1 MCCGRRS
8 LPDCLRWSAFTRLW
22 AAAGSQ
28 GWRGRSMLFK
38 PDVKE
43 GTEIAGRRVASG
55 ARRRIVSIAITLLI
69 LGVLGY
75 VGWTALQQKQVSNRG
90 RPDLPVPVLAATP
103 RIQDVP
109 VYLDGVGAV
118 RALNTVTVRS
128 QVDGKLIAVNFTEG
142 QDVKKGD
149 VLGEIDPV
157 LYKAQYDQ
165 AVAKKAQD
173 EAQLANMRLDLIR
186 YQQLAASNAGS
197 KQQADT
203 QRAVVAQQEALVNAD
218 QAAIDNAQATLGY
231 TKIVAPLSGRA
242 GLRQVD
248 QGNIVH
254 ASDTTG
260 LVVITQLQPIAVQF
274 SLPQQQIVRVNAAA
288 GKGVLAVDVFGND
301 GVTVVDT
308 GTLKGIDN
316 QVDPTTGTLKLKA
329 EFPNAKFQLWP
340 GQFVNVRLKVE
351 TLDKAIVV
359 PTSAV
364 QRGPAGTFSYVIGPD
379 NVATAKPVVVTQQ
392 NENDAVI
399 ASGLSTSDRV
409 VTTGFANLSDG
420 AKVLIGTDDRAPSAD
435 LAPRKRS
442 RSPDAKGDS
451 KGDAKGGQGKDG
463 QAKEGQAREGQGKD
477 GEHRGKRER
486 GEGDQKGQTG
496 PASAEPS
503 GGAAK
508 SQP

>member
-1 MCCGRRS
+1 
-8 LPDCLRWSAFTRLW
+8 
-22 AAAGSQ
+22 
-28 GWRGRSMLFK
+28 MLFK
-38 PDVKE
+38 PDLKE
-43 GTEIAGRRVASG
+43 AKTAGKSVVRSA
-55 ARRRIVSIAITLLI
+55 ARRIVSITITLLI
-69 LGVLGY
+69 LGGLGY
-75 VGWTALQQKQVSNRG
+75 IGWTAMQQKQSANRNG
-90 RPDLPVPVLAATP
+90 PPRDLPVPVLAATP
-103 RIQDVP
+103 RVQDMP
-109 VYLDGVGAV
+109 VYLEGVGSV
-118 RALNTVTVRS
+118 RALNNVIVRA

-157 LYKAQYDQ
+157 IYKAQYDQ

-218 QAAIDNAQATLGY
+218 QAAIDNTAATLGY
-231 TKIVAPLSGRA
+231 TKIIAPLSGRA

-248 QGNIVH
+248 QGNIIH
-254 ASDTTG
+254 AADATG
-260 LVVITQLQPIAVQF
+260 LVIITQLQPVAVQF
-274 SLPQQQIVRVNAAA
+274 SLPQQQIVRVNAASA
-288 GKGVLAVDVFGND
+288 KGALGVDVFGND

-329 EFPNAKFQLWP
+329 EFPNTSFQLWP

-351 TLDKAIVV
+351 TLSKAVVV

-364 QRGPAGTFSYVIGPD
+364 QRGPAGTFSYVIGD
-379 NVATAKPVVVTQQ
+379 GDIVTAKPIVVTQQ
-392 NENDAVI
+392 NETDAVI
-399 ASGLSTSDRV
+399 ASGLSATDRV

-420 AKVLIGTDDRAPSAD
+420 AKVIVGRDDSAPTAD

-442 RSPDAKGDS
+442 RAP
-451 KGDAKGGQGKDG
+451 QGKDG
-463 QAKEGQAREGQGKD
+463 QAKDGSAKDGQAKDGQ
-477 GEHRGKRER
+477 GEHRGKRSER

-496 PASAEPS
+496 PAPAPGADKA
-503 GGAAK
+503 GGVTK

>member
-1 MCCGRRS
+1 MSVCTRRGG
-8 LPDCLRWSAFTRLW
+8 AV
-22 AAAGSQ
+22 GSRK
-28 GWRGRSMLFK
+28 WRSRSMLFK
-38 PDVKE
+38 PDLNETAKA
-43 GTEIAGRRVASG
+43 AGDRVVRVASR
-55 ARRRIVSIAITLLI
+55 ARRRTVSIAITLLI
-69 LGVLGY
+69 LGGLGHIT
-75 VGWTALQQKQVSNRG
+75 WMSLLPKNANNRANL
-90 RPDLPVPVLAATP
+90 DLPVPVLAATP

-118 RALNTVTVRS
+118 RALNNVTVRA

-142 QDVKKGD
+142 QEVKKGD

-157 LYKAQYDQ
+157 LYKATLDQ

-173 EAQLANMRLDLIR
+173 EALLANQRLDLIR

-218 QAAIDNAQATLGY
+218 QAAIDNAQAMLGY

-248 QGNIVH
+248 QGNIIH
-254 ASDTTG
+254 AADVTG
-260 LVVITQLQPIAVQF
+260 LVVITQLQPVAVQF
-274 SLPQQQIVRVNAAA
+274 SLPQQQIVRVNAASA
-288 GKGVLAVDVFGND
+288 KGALAVDVFGND
-301 GVTVVDT
+301 GITVVDT

-329 EFPNAKFQLWP
+329 EFPNASFQLWP

-351 TLDKAIVV
+351 TISKAVVV

-364 QRGPAGTFSYVIGPD
+364 QRGPAGTFSYVIGD
-379 NVATAKPVVVTQQ
+379 GDVVTAKPVVVTQQ
-392 NENDAVI
+392 NETDAVI
-399 ASGLSTSDRV
+399 ASGLSPSDRV

-420 AKVLIGTDDRAPSAD
+420 AKVIIGKDEQTPTAD
-435 LAPRKRS
+435 LAPRK
-442 RSPDAKGDS
+442 KGS
-451 KGDAKGGQGKDG
+451 KGAQGKDG
-463 QAKEGQAREGQGKD
+463 QGK
-477 GEHRGKRER
+477 GGKK
-486 GEGDQKGQTG
+486 GEGDKKSQTG
-496 PASAEPS
+496 PAQGSEQS
-503 GGAAK
+503 GGGAK

>member
-1 MCCGRRS
+1 
-8 LPDCLRWSAFTRLW
+8 
-22 AAAGSQ
+22 
-28 GWRGRSMLFK
+28 MLFK
-38 PDVKE
+38 PESEENAKAAEAPKPSVLSRVLKRMVSLAVMCVIL
-43 GTEIAGRRVASG
+43 GGLGYIGWYAFQPKPGGGSGGGGRGG
-55 ARRRIVSIAITLLI
+55 ARL
-69 LGVLGY
+69 
-75 VGWTALQQKQVSNRG
+75 
-90 RPDLPVPVLAATP
+90 DLPVPVLAATP
-103 RIQDVP
+103 RTQDMP
-109 VYLDGVGAV
+109 VYLDGVGSV
-118 RALNTVTVRS
+118 RALNNVIVRA

-157 LYKAQYDQ
+157 IYQAQFDQ
-165 AVAKKAQD
+165 SVAKKAQD
-173 EAQLANMRLDLIR
+173 EAQLANQKLDLAR

-197 KQQADT
+197 KQQSDT
-203 QRAVVAQQEALVNAD
+203 QRALVAQQEALVKAD
-218 QAAIDNAQATLGY
+218 QAAIDTAQATLGY
-231 TKIVAPLSGRA
+231 TRIVAPLSGRA

-248 QGNIVH
+248 QGNIIK
-254 ASDTTG
+254 AADATG
-260 LVVITQLQPIAVQF
+260 LVIITQLQPITVQF

-288 GKGVLAVDVFGND
+288 AKGALAVDVFGND

-316 QVDPTTGTLKLKA
+316 QVDPNTGTLRLKA

-364 QRGPAGTFSYVIGPD
+364 QRGPVGTFSYVIGAD
-379 NVATAKPVVVTQQ
+379 NIATAKPVVVTQQ

-399 ASGLSTSDRV
+399 ASGLTPSDLV

-420 AKVLIGTDDRAPSAD
+420 AKVLIGTDNRAPTAD

-442 RSPDAKGDS
+442 RSPDGKG
-451 KGDAKGGQGKDG
+451 AQGKDG
-463 QAKEGQAREGQGKD
+463 QAKEEGQAREGQATD
-477 GEHRGKRER
+477 GERRGKRER

-496 PASAEPS
+496 PASAGQPS
-503 GGAAK
+503 GGATK